1 MEELLLCLLC
11 ILIILLILCILFI
24 YHFVLI
30 NTKYYN
36 KENNNDNKSNK
47 KDNTHDYDN
56 TGYHHGNNRT
66 ICNKVDIQSSIVP
79 RRIELHNSN
88 MNINP
93 HSKPDYNIA
102 MQGSYQQVGTLS
114 SFDTLNNP
122 IILPLFGRRLN
133 RNKWEYYTSTE
144 HNNQIRIGLNYN
156 NKACDEEYGCD
167 EISSGEEVEVPTY
180 SKSFIVKLYRY
191 NSFVYN
197 SDIF

>member
-30 NTKYYN
+30 NTKYYS
-36 KENNNDNKSNK
+36 KDNNNDNTINHDTT
-47 KDNTHDYDN
+47 DNHHDN
-56 TGYHHGNNRT
+56 GNNKT
-66 ICNKVDIQSSIVP
+66 ICNKVDTQSSIVP

-93 HSKPDYNIA
+93 HSKPDYNVA
-102 MQGSYQQVGTLS
+102 MQGNYQQLGTLS
-114 SFDTLNNP
+114 SFDKLNNP

>member
-11 ILIILLILCILFI
+11 ILLILLILCILFV

-30 NTKYYN
+30 NTKYCNEKNDNDYNNYN
-36 KENNNDNKSNK
+36 KTDN
-47 KDNTHDYDN
+47 
-56 TGYHHGNNRT
+56 HGNNKT
-66 ICNKVDIQSSIVP
+66 ICTNIVP
-79 RRIELHNSN
+79 KKIELHNSN

-93 HSKPDYNIA
+93 HSKPDYNVA
-102 MQGSYQQVGTLS
+102 MQGNYQQLGTLS

-144 HNNQIRIGLNYN
+144 HNNQIQIGLNYN

-167 EISSGEEVEVPTY
+167 EISSGEKVYVPTY

-197 SDIF
+197 SDVI